1 MVHVSRT
8 MAVSLLLASA
18 CNGSWRSG
26 SPDARD
32 VAAPLFVDDAA
43 AAAHADA
50 PHVQPREAAVG
61 HHEADASPDRPEAAA
76 DHPEVDAGGS
86 EDAANDTPDGGPDVT
101 P

>member
-1 MVHVSRT
+1 MV
-8 MAVSLLLASA
+8 AVFRRLTVALLLVSA
-18 CNGSWRSG
+18 CNGSWRAG

-32 VAAPLFVDDAA
+32 AAAPLVFDDAA

-61 HHEADASPDRPEAAA
+61 HHPSDASAEAGDAAPDHHEVNADLADDVPEAA
-76 DHPEVDAGGS
+76 D
-86 EDAANDTPDGGPDVT
+86 DGGPDVA

>member
-26 SPDARD
+26 SPDARE
-32 VAAPLFVDDAA
+32 VNAPLFVDDAA

-50 PHVQPREAAVG
+50 LHVQPRDVAVG
-61 HHEADASPDRPEAAA
+61 HPDMDAPADSADAAADQYEADAGA
-76 DHPEVDAGGS
+76 S
-86 EDAANDTPDGGPDVT
+86 EDVVGDAPDGGPDDA